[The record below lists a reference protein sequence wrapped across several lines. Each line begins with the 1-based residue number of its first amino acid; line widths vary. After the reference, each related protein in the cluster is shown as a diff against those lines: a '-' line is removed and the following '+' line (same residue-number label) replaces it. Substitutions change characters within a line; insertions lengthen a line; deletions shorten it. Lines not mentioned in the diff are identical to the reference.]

1 MSELSEMLV
10 IRGASLLTLDANGT
24 VVDEGELWVDGT
36 QIAYAGPA
44 GHFAPPEG
52 AAVREVDGRGKV
64 VMPGFANCHTHS
76 YAALLKGTVDSM
88 PLDLFMIN
96 AILGAGERTPH
107 DVYLSAKISALE
119 MLQTGT
125 TACID
130 HFSHRP
136 SHTAEA
142 LDAVCR
148 AYADA
153 GVRANVAPMFSDM
166 PFLET
171 IPLEA
176 TDMPHELAAQ
186 IPGKRQDPVPY
197 FEMMTAALER
207 WRDDPLVTLMLGI
220 DSPQRC
226 TDALLTR
233 AGAFCAEHDI
243 GNHTHLLEAKT
254 QWAMAERRAPDGFVA
269 YLAEKGLAGP
279 KSSFAHFIWFDDR
292 DVAHAAE
299 SGVNAVHNPMSNLV
313 LGSGIQPLLKLV
325 DAGVN
330 VAFGSDGVNVGHM
343 SMFEK
348 ARLAATL
355 PRVVEADPDRWLTAA
370 AALRMATVNGAT
382 ALGRPGEAGTLEPGQ
397 LADFV
402 VLDGET
408 VALSPRGELPV
419 QVLFQETGAGV
430 RDVYVGGEQMLKDG
444 EPTRF
449 DGRATLA
456 EAQESATRLMR
467 ENEDL
472 ATRVEAFRPG
482 ITAMVRRIVAS
493 DHGPCRIAR
502 LS

>member
-1 MSELSEMLV
+1 MSKYLV
-10 IRGASLLTLDANGT
+10 VRGASLLTLDAVGT
-24 VVDEGELWVDGT
+24 VFDEGELWVDGAR
-36 QIAYAGPA
+36 IAFAGPA
-44 GHFAPPEG
+44 GQFVPADG
-52 AAVREVDGRGKV
+52 ATVREVDGRGMA

-76 YAALLKGTVDSM
+76 YAALLKGSVDAM

-96 AILGAGERTPH
+96 AILGAGARTPR

-125 TACID
+125 TACLD

-136 SHTAEA
+136 QHTGEA

-153 GVRANVAPMFSDM
+153 GVRANVAPMFSDL

-171 IPLEA
+171 IPLDPG
-176 TDMPHELAAQ
+176 DMPADLAAQ
-186 IPGKRQDPVPY
+186 IPGKRQDPAPY
-197 FEMMTAALER
+197 FEMMEAGLAR
-207 WRDDPLVTLMLGI
+207 WRDDPFVTLMLGI

-226 TDALLTR
+226 SDGLLDR
-233 AGAFCAEHDI
+233 AGQFCADHDI

-254 QWAMAERRAPDGFVA
+254 QWAMAKERAPKGFVN
-269 YLAEKGLAGP
+269 YLADKGLAGP
-279 KSSFAHFIWFDDR
+279 KSSFAHFIWFDNDDLAR
-292 DVAHAAE
+292 AAE
-299 SGVNAVHNPMSNLV
+299 SGVSAVHNPMSNLV
-313 LGSGIQPLLKLV
+313 LGSGIQPLLRLV

-348 ARLAATL
+348 ARLAAVL
-355 PRVVEADPDRWLTAA
+355 PRVAETNPDRWLQAG
-370 AALRMATVNGAT
+370 AALRMATVNGAA
-382 ALGRPGEAGTLEPGQ
+382 ALGRAGEAGTLEAGQ

-402 VLDGET
+402 VLDGGT

-419 QVLFQETGAGV
+419 QVLFQETGASV
-430 RDVYVGGEQMLKDG
+430 RDVYVGGERMLANG

-456 EAQESATRLMR
+456 EAQEAATRLAR
-467 ENEDL
+467 ENADL
-472 ATRVEAFRPG
+472 AARVESFRPG

-493 DHGPCRIAR
+493 DHGPCRVAK